1 MTSTAAKHASMVPV
15 VRIRSLSKSFTS
27 TALFRR
33 TKVPALRGIDLD
45 LHRGEIVALVGESG
59 SGKSTLA
66 RCLALLEVPDSG
78 EMLVNGKDISGLKGS
93 AARNYRSEVQMV
105 FQDPFGSLNPAFR
118 VEHILERALALHQPS
133 IKSKR
138 AEMAKLVSTVGLSPD
153 VLSSFPHE
161 LSGGQRQ
168 RIAIA
173 RVLAA
178 KPKVILAD
186 EPISMLDVSVRIG
199 VLNLLHKLRDE
210 HGICILYVT
219 HDLASA
225 RYLSDRIAVL
235 NEGRIVESGESVQL
249 LDNPRHPYTR
259 LLVGA
264 VPDPDRD
271 SSQDASKR
279 AALREQIHRWSAS
292 TTLKKHMIDESRQH
306 WVLAGE
312 SEMN

>member
-1 MTSTAAKHASMVPV
+1 MTSTATQRTAVGPA

-27 TALFRR
+27 SALFSR
-33 TKVPALRGIDLD
+33 KKIPALRDIDLEMQ
-45 LHRGEIVALVGESG
+45 HGEIVALVGESG

-66 RCLALLEVPDSG
+66 RCLALLETPDSG
-78 EMLVNGKDISGLKGS
+78 EVLVNGTDIAGLKG
-93 AARNYRSEVQMV
+93 AAVRKYRSEVQMV
-105 FQDPFGSLNPAFR
+105 FQDPFGSLNPTFR
-118 VEHILERALALHQPS
+118 VEHILERSLALHQPE

-138 AEMAKLVSTVGLSPD
+138 SEMAKLVSTVGLSPD

-178 KPKVILAD
+178 KPSIILAD
-186 EPISMLDVSVRIG
+186 EPTSMLDVSVRIG

-210 HGICILYVT
+210 HGITIFYVT

-249 LDNPRHPYTR
+249 LDNPSHPYTQ

-271 SSQDASKR
+271 GSLDAPKR
-279 AALREQIHRWSAS
+279 AALREQIQRWSTSAN
-292 TTLKKHMIDESRQH
+292 LQKHIIDESSQH
-306 WVLAGE
+306 WVLADE
-312 SEMN
+312 SEMT

>member
-1 MTSTAAKHASMVPV
+1 MTSRTAEKTAVGPAVSIHA
-15 VRIRSLSKSFTS
+15 LSKSYS
-27 TALFRR
+27 SSSLFKR
-33 TKVPALRGIDLD
+33 KAVPALRNIDLEIQ
-45 LHRGEIVALVGESG
+45 RGEIVALVGESG

-66 RCLALLEVPDSG
+66 RCLALLETPDSG
-78 EMLVNGKDISGLKGS
+78 EVLVNGQNIAGLKGA
-93 AARNYRSEVQMV
+93 AAREYRSEVQMV
-105 FQDPFGSLNPAFR
+105 FQDPFGSLNPTFR
-118 VEHILERALALHQPS
+118 VEHILERALALHQPE

-138 AEMAKLVSTVGLSPD
+138 NEMARLVSTVGLSPE

-178 KPKVILAD
+178 KPSVILAD
-186 EPISMLDVSVRIG
+186 EPTSMLDVSVRIG

-210 HGICILYVT
+210 HGITILYVT

-235 NEGRIVESGESVQL
+235 NEGRIVESGESVAL
-249 LDNPRHPYTR
+249 LAQPRHPYTR

-264 VPDPDRD
+264 VPNPDRD
-271 SSQDASKR
+271 NNLDASKR
-279 AALREQIHRWSAS
+279 AALREQIARWSTS
-292 TTLKKHMIDESRQH
+292 PNLKKRVIDEANQH
-306 WVLAGE
+306 WVLADEGE
-312 SEMN
+312 MI

>member
-1 MTSTAAKHASMVPV
+1 MTSTPTPQTSTGPAVY
-15 VRIRSLSKSFTS
+15 IRSMSKSYS
-27 TALFRR
+27 SSSLLKRKR
-33 TKVPALRGIDLD
+33 IPALRDIDLEIQ
-45 LHRGEIVALVGESG
+45 RGEIVALVGESG

-66 RCLALLEVPDSG
+66 RCLALLETPDSG
-78 EMLVNGKDISGLKGS
+78 EVLVNGKEIAGLKGA
-93 AARNYRSEVQMV
+93 AARKYRSDVQMV
-105 FQDPFGSLNPAFR
+105 FQDPFGSLNPTFR
-118 VEHILERALALHQPS
+118 VEHILERALALHQPE
-133 IKSKR
+133 IRSKR
-138 AEMAKLVSTVGLSPD
+138 NEMARLVSTVGLNPE

-178 KPKVILAD
+178 KPSVILAD
-186 EPISMLDVSVRIG
+186 EPTSMLDVSVRIG

-210 HGICILYVT
+210 HGISILYVT

-249 LDNPRHPYTR
+249 LDNPRHPYTQ

-264 VPDPDRD
+264 VPNPDRN
-271 SSQDASKR
+271 STQDATKR
-279 AALREQIHRWSAS
+279 AALREKIQRWSTGAN
-292 TTLKKHMIDESRQH
+292 LKKHMIDETNQH
-306 WVLAGE
+306 WVLAEE

>member
-1 MTSTAAKHASMVPV
+1 MTSTATPQTNIGPAVY
-15 VRIRSLSKSFTS
+15 IRSMSKSYS
-27 TALFRR
+27 SSSLLKRKR
-33 TKVPALRGIDLD
+33 IPALRDIDLEIQ
-45 LHRGEIVALVGESG
+45 RGEIVALVGESG

-66 RCLALLEVPDSG
+66 RCLALLETPDSG
-78 EMLVNGKDISGLKGS
+78 EVLVNGKEIAGLKGA
-93 AARNYRSEVQMV
+93 AARKYRSDVQMV
-105 FQDPFGSLNPAFR
+105 FQDPFGSLNPTFR
-118 VEHILERALALHQPS
+118 VEHILERALALHQPE
-133 IKSKR
+133 IRSKR
-138 AEMAKLVSTVGLSPD
+138 NEMARLVSTVGLNPE

-178 KPKVILAD
+178 KPSVILAD
-186 EPISMLDVSVRIG
+186 EPTSMLDVSVRIG

-210 HGICILYVT
+210 HGISILYVT

-249 LDNPRHPYTR
+249 LDNPRHPYTQ

-264 VPDPDRD
+264 VPNPDRN
-271 SSQDASKR
+271 STQDATKR
-279 AALREQIHRWSAS
+279 AVLREKIQRWSNGAN
-292 TTLKKHMIDESRQH
+292 LKKHMIDEANQH
-306 WVLAGE
+306 WVLAEE

>member
-1 MTSTAAKHASMVPV
+1 MTSTTTEKTVISPAVN
-15 VRIRSLSKSFTS
+15 IRALSKSYNS
-27 TALFRR
+27 SSLFSRK
-33 TKVPALRGIDLD
+33 KVPALRNVDLEIQ
-45 LHRGEIVALVGESG
+45 RGEIVALVGESG

-66 RCLALLEVPDSG
+66 RCLALLETPDSG
-78 EMLVNGKDISGLKGS
+78 AVLVNGQNIAGLKGA
-93 AARNYRSEVQMV
+93 AAREYRSDVQMV
-105 FQDPFGSLNPAFR
+105 FQDPFGSLNPTFR
-118 VEHILERALALHQPS
+118 VEHILERSLALHQPE

-138 AEMAKLVSTVGLSPD
+138 SEMAKLVSTVGLSPD

-178 KPKVILAD
+178 KPSVILAD
-186 EPISMLDVSVRIG
+186 EPTSMLDVSVRIG

-210 HGICILYVT
+210 RGIAILYVT

-249 LDNPRHPYTR
+249 LENPRHPYTQ

-264 VPDPDRD
+264 VPNPDRD
-271 SSQDASKR
+271 GSLDASKR
-279 AALREQIHRWSAS
+279 AALREQIARWSS
-292 TTLKKHMIDESRQH
+292 SSNLKKHVIDEANQH
-306 WVLAGE
+306 WVLADE
-312 SEMN
+312 SETI

>member
-1 MTSTAAKHASMVPV
+1 MTVTAAKDTTVGPA

-27 TALFRR
+27 SALFSRK
-33 TKVPALRGIDLD
+33 KVPALTDIDLEMQ
-45 LHRGEIVALVGESG
+45 RGEIVALVGESG

-78 EMLVNGKDISGLKGS
+78 EVLVNGKDIAGLKGA
-93 AARNYRSEVQMV
+93 AARKYRSEVQMV
-105 FQDPFGSLNPAFR
+105 FQDPFGSLNPTFR
-118 VEHILERALALHQPS
+118 VEYILERALALHQPD

-138 AEMAKLVSTVGLSPD
+138 AEMAKLVTTVGLNPE

-186 EPISMLDVSVRIG
+186 EPTSMLDVSVRIG
-199 VLNLLHKLRDE
+199 VLNLLHKLRDD
-210 HGICILYVT
+210 HGITILYVT

-235 NEGRIVESGESVQL
+235 NEGRIVESGDSVQL

-271 SSQDASKR
+271 SSQDASNR
-279 AALREQIHRWSAS
+279 AELREQIQRWSAS
-292 TTLKKHMIDESRQH
+292 TNLKKHVIDEASQH
-306 WVLAGE
+306 WVLADE
-312 SEMN
+312 SETI